1 MRRRLRI
8 IMRRRLRICQV
19 LIFLDFRFRTG
30 HKLGQTMPKKNLH
43 AVELGKLGG
52 AKGGK
57 SRAARLTPAERSAG
71 ARKAALAR

>member
-1 MRRRLRI
+1 MSAD
-8 IMRRRLRICQV
+8 V
-19 LIFLDFRFRTG
+19 PFLS
-30 HKLGQTMPKKNLH
+30 KTMPKKNLH

-71 ARKAALAR
+71 ARKAALARWEKERKKS

>member
-1 MRRRLRI
+1 
-8 IMRRRLRICQV
+8 
-19 LIFLDFRFRTG
+19 
-30 HKLGQTMPKKNLH
+30 MPKKNLH

-71 ARKAALAR
+71 ARKAALARWEKERKKS